1 MGFHKPKA
9 ICFVLLFDV
18 LSFWLRMQEERERVK
33 LLWPEKDSCELI
45 DLDSPPPP
53 KVRKAK
59 SIDEVVTLPMVV
71 NTQAFEHALE
81 EALPT
86 PCPKAGDAPDASA
99 EKTTLVVTRSH
110 QLHLKA
116 GKTASQAKEAV
127 ERVTQKRA
135 TTDEVEEETKDEEEG
150 QEEEKPVKARR
161 RLRRAEVT
169 EEDEEMLVK
178 ARAKRAE
185 DEENEVEDEEKPVKA
200 RAKRAQG
207 NEDEEKPVK
216 ARAKRAQEENEVED
230 EEKPVK
236 ARARRAQRNEDEEK
250 PVKARAK
257 RAQGNEV
264 EDEEKPVKA
273 RAKRALGNEV
283 EDEEKP
289 VKARAKR
296 AQGNEVED
304 EKKPVKARAKRAQ
317 EEECE
322 EDVKD
327 KRKGRGRPSAK
338 TKPKSKA
345 KSKARGK
352 PDESRKDVEETK
364 KRVAVPGFP
373 LTFARRYRPESE
385 SSAAHWE
392 AKVKSFLLYVLP
404 KIEKK
409 QKTQF
414 EAWLILTYSLHVHQ
428 LCLFHGLHCR

>member
-1 MGFHKPKA
+1 M
-9 ICFVLLFDV
+9 
-18 LSFWLRMQEERERVK
+18 
-33 LLWPEKDSCELI
+33 
-45 DLDSPPPP
+45 
-53 KVRKAK
+53 
-59 SIDEVVTLPMVV
+59 
-71 NTQAFEHALE
+71 
-81 EALPT
+81 
-86 PCPKAGDAPDASA
+86 
-99 EKTTLVVTRSH
+99 
-110 QLHLKA
+110 
-116 GKTASQAKEAV
+116 
-127 ERVTQKRA
+127 
-135 TTDEVEEETKDEEEG
+135 
-150 QEEEKPVKARR
+150 
-161 RLRRAEVT
+161 
-169 EEDEEMLVK
+169 
-178 ARAKRAE
+178 
-185 DEENEVEDEEKPVKA
+185 KA

-207 NEDEEKPVK
+207 NEV
-216 ARAKRAQEENEVED
+216 
-230 EEKPVK
+230 
-236 ARARRAQRNEDEEK
+236 EDEEK

-273 RAKRALGNEV
+273 RAKRAQGNEV
-283 EDEEKP
+283 EDEE
-289 VKARAKR
+289 
-296 AQGNEVED
+296 
-304 EKKPVKARAKRAQ
+304 KPVKARAKRAQ

>member
-1 MGFHKPKA
+1 M
-9 ICFVLLFDV
+9 
-18 LSFWLRMQEERERVK
+18 
-33 LLWPEKDSCELI
+33 
-45 DLDSPPPP
+45 
-53 KVRKAK
+53 
-59 SIDEVVTLPMVV
+59 
-71 NTQAFEHALE
+71 
-81 EALPT
+81 
-86 PCPKAGDAPDASA
+86 
-99 EKTTLVVTRSH
+99 
-110 QLHLKA
+110 
-116 GKTASQAKEAV
+116 
-127 ERVTQKRA
+127 
-135 TTDEVEEETKDEEEG
+135 
-150 QEEEKPVKARR
+150 
-161 RLRRAEVT
+161 T

-178 ARAKRAE
+178 ASAKRA
-185 DEENEVEDEEKPVKA
+185 EENEVEDEEKP
-200 RAKRAQG
+200 G
-207 NEDEEKPVK
+207 
-216 ARAKRAQEENEVED
+216 
-230 EEKPVK
+230 
-236 ARARRAQRNEDEEK
+236 
-250 PVKARAK
+250 
-257 RAQGNEV
+257 
-264 EDEEKPVKA
+264 
-273 RAKRALGNEV
+273 
-283 EDEEKP
+283 
-289 VKARAKR
+289 KARAKR

>member
-1 MGFHKPKA
+1 
-9 ICFVLLFDV
+9 
-18 LSFWLRMQEERERVK
+18 MQEERERVK

-86 PCPKAGDAPDASA
+86 PCPKAVDAADVSA
-99 EKTTLVVTRSH
+99 EKTTMVVTRSH

-127 ERVTQKRA
+127 EKVTQKRA

-207 NEDEEKPVK
+207 NE
-216 ARAKRAQEENEVED
+216 VED
-230 EEKPVK
+230 EE
-236 ARARRAQRNEDEEK
+236 
-250 PVKARAK
+250 
-257 RAQGNEV
+257 
-264 EDEEKPVKA
+264 
-273 RAKRALGNEV
+273 
-283 EDEEKP
+283 
-289 VKARAKR
+289 
-296 AQGNEVED
+296 
-304 EKKPVKARAKRAQ
+304 KPVKARAKRAQ

>member
-1 MGFHKPKA
+1 
-9 ICFVLLFDV
+9 
-18 LSFWLRMQEERERVK
+18 MQEERERVK

-86 PCPKAGDAPDASA
+86 PCPKAGDAPDVSA

-127 ERVTQKRA
+127 EKVTQKRA

-178 ARAKRAE
+178 ASAKRA
-185 DEENEVEDEEKPVKA
+185 
-200 RAKRAQG
+200 
-207 NEDEEKPVK
+207 
-216 ARAKRAQEENEVED
+216 EENEVED

-257 RAQGNEV
+257 RAEENEVEEKPVKARAKRAEGNEV

-296 AQGNEVED
+296 AQ
-304 EKKPVKARAKRAQ
+304 

-338 TKPKSKA
+338 TKP

>member
-1 MGFHKPKA
+1 M
-9 ICFVLLFDV
+9 
-18 LSFWLRMQEERERVK
+18 
-33 LLWPEKDSCELI
+33 
-45 DLDSPPPP
+45 
-53 KVRKAK
+53 
-59 SIDEVVTLPMVV
+59 
-71 NTQAFEHALE
+71 
-81 EALPT
+81 
-86 PCPKAGDAPDASA
+86 
-99 EKTTLVVTRSH
+99 
-110 QLHLKA
+110 
-116 GKTASQAKEAV
+116 
-127 ERVTQKRA
+127 
-135 TTDEVEEETKDEEEG
+135 
-150 QEEEKPVKARR
+150 
-161 RLRRAEVT
+161 
-169 EEDEEMLVK
+169 
-178 ARAKRAE
+178 
-185 DEENEVEDEEKPVKA
+185 
-200 RAKRAQG
+200 
-207 NEDEEKPVK
+207 
-216 ARAKRAQEENEVED
+216 
-230 EEKPVK
+230 
-236 ARARRAQRNEDEEK
+236 
-250 PVKARAK
+250 KARAK

-264 EDEEKPVKA
+264 EDEE
-273 RAKRALGNEV
+273 
-283 EDEEKP
+283 
-289 VKARAKR
+289 
-296 AQGNEVED
+296 
-304 EKKPVKARAKRAQ
+304 KPVKARAKRAQ